1 MINAAILL
9 IGNEF
14 TVNRK
19 QGSAI
24 LLFGL
29 LQNTSIAFN
38 LKRMA
43 LKHYNG
49 YMELFREGSSR
60 A

>member
-1 MINAAILL
+1 MIGAVIFL

-14 TVNRK
+14 TTNRK

-24 LLFGL
+24 LLFCL
-29 LQNTSIAFN
+29 LQNASIAFN

-49 YMELFREGSSR
+49 YIELFREGSRR